1 MQFQNP
7 YASYTANAAAF
18 AEESERAGFIQRTYL
33 HLGGA
38 VAAFILLEGLLLT
51 LIPAQTVQGLL
62 RVAGGWAP
70 LVILVAYMAVSWVAR
85 SWAESAVSP
94 KVQYLG
100 LSLYVVAEALIFVPL
115 LHIAMRHG
123 PSIPLQ
129 AALITALLFGGLTA
143 FVFLTKSDFSSWG
156 KYLWLAGLAAFGAAV
171 AGACFGF
178 SLGLFF
184 SAAMVVLLCAYILYD
199 TSNVMHHY
207 GVQQHVAAS
216 LALFASVS
224 TLMWYVTRILISM
237 NDD

>member
-18 AEESERAGFIQRTYL
+18 AEESERTGFIQRTYL

-62 RVAGGWAP
+62 RAAGGWAP

-115 LHIAMRHG
+115 MHIAMRHG
-123 PSIPLQ
+123 PRIKPENVHIAQLQ
-129 AALITALLFGGLTA
+129 I
-143 FVFLTKSDFSSWG
+143 FL
-156 KYLWLAGLAAFGAAV
+156 LWLRESGSAGFAFFCGY
-171 AGACFGF
+171 C
-178 SLGLFF
+178 
-184 SAAMVVLLCAYILYD
+184 
-199 TSNVMHHY
+199 T
-207 GVQQHVAAS
+207 
-216 LALFASVS
+216 
-224 TLMWYVTRILISM
+224 
-237 NDD
+237 

>member
-18 AEESERAGFIQRTYL
+18 AEESERTGFIQRTYL

-62 RVAGGWAP
+62 RAAGGWAP

-100 LSLYVVAEALIFVPL
+100 LSLYVVAEAFIFVPL
-115 LHIAMRHG
+115 MHIAMRHG

-207 GVQQHVAAS
+207 GVHQHVAAS
-216 LALFASVS
+216 LV
-224 TLMWYVTRILISM
+224 WYVTRILISM